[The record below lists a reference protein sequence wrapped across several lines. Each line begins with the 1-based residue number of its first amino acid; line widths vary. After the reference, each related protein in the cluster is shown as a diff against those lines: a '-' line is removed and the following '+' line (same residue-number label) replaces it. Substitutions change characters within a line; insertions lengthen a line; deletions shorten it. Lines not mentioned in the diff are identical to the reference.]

1 MACEISI
8 AALEYFVNIHIYL
21 SKTRKVSKLIFLLCF
36 LKVKVQNM
44 KFSLNMVLSRLIVH
58 P

>member
-1 MACEISI
+1 MACEIRI
-8 AALEYFVNIHIYL
+8 AALEDFVNIHVYL